1 MSNAIAEVTI
11 LAYFNY
17 HATAKRL
24 IQQGKLKD
32 FYFTADYRGISP
44 ALVLI
49 FDDFAHPIMPVRQH
63 RWNEYLPLLT
73 GEKSRM

>member
-1 MSNAIAEVTI
+1 MTEVNS

-24 IQQGKLKD
+24 IRQGKLRD
-32 FYFTADYRGISP
+32 FYFTADYRGITP

-49 FDDFAHPIMPVRQH
+49 FDDFDHPVMPIRQH

-73 GEKSRM
+73 GENSGM

>member
-1 MSNAIAEVTI
+1 MSNAITEVTI

-49 FDDFAHPIMPVRQH
+49 FDDFTHPVMPVRQH

-73 GEKSRM
+73 GEKSQM